1 MGEWEG
7 EGERQR
13 RPVHGTSRR
22 LHRPRSQVQHRALSV
37 RARSEAAQEGPP
49 CGGDG
54 ARGRRGAAQDDVRW
68 PMGRAEEETGS
79 EGMRCASLVVPP
91 RAYARVVYE
100 NRRCGVHALSRPR
113 IGLYHTRNVHSA
125 DGTSPRTM
133 VGGTERARCIDPC
146 YVASHVLCD
155 VTTCVA
161 RHQSAQRPPRRM
173 RYLGTTAQHM
183 RTASPFITRP
193 GAVVCRAPSIV
204 CVNSARSRGGDWGS
218 TWTVPRCFAP
228 SHFSDTG

>member
-1 MGEWEG
+1 M
-7 EGERQR
+7 
-13 RPVHGTSRR
+13 
-22 LHRPRSQVQHRALSV
+22 PRVASTDLDPKCSTGPSPCARALT
-37 RARSEAAQEGPP
+37 AAQEGLP

-54 ARGRRGAAQDDVRW
+54 ARGRRGAAQDDVHK
-68 PMGRAEEETGS
+68 PMGRAEEEAGS

-113 IGLYHTRNVHSA
+113 IGLYHTRNIHSA

-155 VTTCVA
+155 VTTYIA
-161 RHQSAQRPPRRM
+161 RHQSARRPPRRI
-173 RYLGTTAQHM
+173 RYLGTTAQRM

-193 GAVVCRAPSIV
+193 GAVVCRAPFIV
-204 CVNSARSRGGDWGS
+204 CVNSARSREGDRGRHVGPS
-218 TWTVPRCFAP
+218 AVPCAISVFGHRLAAHGP
-228 SHFSDTG
+228 LRERAL